1 MKIIAYI
8 RNPNEDLKGRLSIAV
23 FAVAAAIGLSVMAP
37 QPSEANVYR
46 IIVLAIVMLLFIAR
60 ALTFGMCL
68 GQPDDCGYS
77 DAGSSAKFV
86 SQSMSIKPREHNTQ

>member
-23 FAVAAAIGLSVMAP
+23 FVVAAAIGLSVMAP

-86 SQSMSIKPREHNTQ
+86 SQSLSIKPREHNTQ

>member
-1 MKIIAYI
+1 MKIIAYL

-23 FAVAAAIGLSVMAP
+23 FVVAAAIGLSVMAP

-86 SQSMSIKPREHNTQ
+86 SQSLSIKPREHNTQ

>member
-46 IIVLAIVMLLFIAR
+46 IIVLAIVMLLFTAR

-86 SQSMSIKPREHNTQ
+86 SQSLSIKPREHNTQ

>member
-8 RNPNEDLKGRLSIAV
+8 RNPDEDLKRRLSIAV
-23 FAVAAAIGLSVMAP
+23 FAVAAAIVLSVMAP
-37 QPSEANVYR
+37 QASEANVYR
-46 IIVLAIVMLLFIAR
+46 IIVLAIVMLLFTAR

-86 SQSMSIKPREHNTQ
+86 SQSLSIKPREHNTQ

>member
-8 RNPNEDLKGRLSIAV
+8 RNPDEDLKRRLSIAV
-23 FAVAAAIGLSVMAP
+23 FALAAAIVLSVMAP

-46 IIVLAIVMLLFIAR
+46 IIVLAIVVLLFIAR

-77 DAGSSAKFV
+77 EAGSSAKFV
-86 SQSMSIKPREHNTQ
+86 SHSLSIKPREHNTQ

>member
-1 MKIIAYI
+1 M
-8 RNPNEDLKGRLSIAV
+8 
-23 FAVAAAIGLSVMAP
+23 FAVAAGIGLSVVAP

-46 IIVLAIVMLLFIAR
+46 IIVLATVVLLFIAR

-77 DAGSSAKFV
+77 DAGSSAKIV
-86 SQSMSIKPREHNTQ
+86 YHSLSIKPREYNTE